1 MSASGNFVHLARL
14 VLVVLATAKLAAAHG
29 IQLHPHY
36 LGDRLE
42 LHVAMTLAR
51 TCQASLLIPRCAS
64 CHAERCLHSRS
75 HPVLASDQRVGPLL
89 SWLAMWS
96 WPTACLQLNLYMDN
110 SCVVTASLT
119 PYLALATGPDGAP
132 YSDQKVY
139 AYGFTG
145 TCERGVGDLYRNNA
159 TLGDVRGNL
168 MWWRD
173 GVTSSNG
180 TLWGSSPNIMVPR
193 RPSARPNGLT
203 SILIVPPPQHTG
215 GPFCANFDWAA
226 PVDDWLAATV
236 ANCTKGYMSSSP
248 RHAWAPQAPVGRRAG
263 E

>member
-14 VLVVLATAKLAAAHG
+14 VLVVLATAQLAAAHG
-29 IQLHPHY
+29 GSLHDWDFSEPGYNYTHT
-36 LGDRLE
+36 
-42 LHVAMTLAR
+42 TLA
-51 TCQASLLIPRCAS
+51 TASNFTPYDAGASAAFTPGAIPFW
-64 CHAERCLHSRS
+64 
-75 HPVLASDQRVGPLL
+75 PMTNASDPFFMVGYVE
-89 SWLAMWS
+89 
-96 WPTACLQLNLYMDN
+96 LNLYMDN
-110 SCVVTASLT
+110 NCVVTASLT
-119 PYLALATGPDGAP
+119 PYLALATGPEGAP
-132 YSDQKVY
+132 YSNQKVY

-215 GPFCANFDWAA
+215 GPFCANFEWAA
-226 PVDDWLAATV
+226 PVDDWLAAAV
-236 ANCTKGYMSSSP
+236 ANCAKGYMAAVP
-248 RHAWAPQAPVGRRAG
+248 GMHGHRKFL
-263 E
+263 